1 MIDEIKKYVKEILMI
16 VEFEIWERNREKH
29 MILQTRNIQNNM
41 TMLPYESDFMCL
53 IHDYCKMNRIYINE
67 IKFFYIIARIFSVS
81 DSLYNRSEE
90 RRVGKEC

>member
-41 TMLPYESDFMCL
+41 TMLPYESDFLCL
-53 IHDYCKMNRIYINE
+53 DRK
-67 IKFFYIIARIFSVS
+67 SV
-81 DSLYNRSEE
+81 
-90 RRVGKEC
+90 V

>member
-41 TMLPYESDFMCL
+41 TMLPLSL
-53 IHDYCKMNRIYINE
+53 IHI
-67 IKFFYIIARIFSVS
+67 
-81 DSLYNRSEE
+81 
-90 RRVGKEC
+90 